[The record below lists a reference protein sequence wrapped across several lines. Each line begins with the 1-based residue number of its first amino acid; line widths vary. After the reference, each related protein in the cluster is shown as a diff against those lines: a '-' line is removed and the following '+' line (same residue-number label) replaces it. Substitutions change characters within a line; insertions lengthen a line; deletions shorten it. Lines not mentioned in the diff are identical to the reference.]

1 MSPAFCLL
9 DQTTEYSGL
18 ASGSGFC
25 PLATAFFHAA
35 TASSRRWSA
44 SWDVLFLTDVVCVA
58 RSRVFASH
66 SGLIGRSPG
75 SSGLLVLSVPV
86 PVPPVPPPLVPPRPG
101 SVGESP
107 NSGVFCNTPPVPAVL
122 LPPDP
127 PRRPESESAP
137 ALDVAVRLTTPRT
150 AAQRAR
156 EAARRFGRSR
166 EIRDPPFTPPL
177 DCLIQ
182 APPVIARAP
191 PRAPDRDFL
200 ASSALPTSEYGRQ
213 TSTFLTLP
221 IKKLLKATVLTN
233 ASLARDP
240 DQDSR

>member
-58 RSRVFASH
+58 RSRVLASH
-66 SGLIGRSPG
+66 SGLIGRSPR
-75 SSGLLVLSVPV
+75 SSGLLLLVVVLVPESPV
-86 PVPPVPPPLVPPRPG
+86 PVEPPRPG

-107 NSGVFCNTPPVPAVL
+107 NSGVFCNTSPVPVFP

-127 PRRPESESAP
+127 PRRSESERAP
-137 ALDVAVRLTTPRT
+137 ALDVAVRLTAPRT

-156 EAARRFGRSR
+156 KADRRRGLSR
-166 EIRDPPFTPPL
+166 EIRDPSSAPPF

-182 APPVIARAP
+182 APPVNASGRP
-191 PRAPDRDFL
+191 PRAPASRFIGVLGATDFRVR
-200 ASSALPTSEYGRQ
+200 AA
-213 TSTFLTLP
+213 
-221 IKKLLKATVLTN
+221 
-233 ASLARDP
+233 D
-240 DQDSR
+240 